1 VTRASLDRFRIGPKR
16 GFSAFR
22 IAMSPR
28 DKLANEVD
36 EVPEDPTSQAHQQN
50 RWSRLWCRFGADP
63 MTAAVDPLHE

>member
-1 VTRASLDRFRIGPKR
+1 VTRVSLDRFRIGPKR

-28 DKLANEVD
+28 DKLAGVVD
-36 EVPEDPTSQAHQQN
+36 EIPRDPTLHVHRQN
-50 RWSRLWCRFGADP
+50 RRSRPWYRLGADS